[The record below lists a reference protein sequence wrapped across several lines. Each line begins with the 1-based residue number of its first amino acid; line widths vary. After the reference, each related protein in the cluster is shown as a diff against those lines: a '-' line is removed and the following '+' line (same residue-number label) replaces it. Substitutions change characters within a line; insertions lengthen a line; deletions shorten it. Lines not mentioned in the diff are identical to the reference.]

1 MISLYDLI
9 FEESDDSPED
19 GENREIWQT
28 DVRKWAGRNS
38 YGQVRYFKDREKAVK
53 FARGELKG
61 PPPEQKEKYSG
72 TKRKEKI
79 QKYINYDKD

>member
-38 YGQVRYFKDREKAVK
+38 YGKVRYFNDREKAVK

-61 PPPEQKEKYSG
+61 PPPILKQKPKKAE
-72 TKRKEKI
+72 RKEKV
-79 QKYINYDKD
+79 QKYVNLDKD